1 MSWLLLLPIALAAGV
16 AAPTQFAVNTQLRDV
31 TGGPVIAAAIS
42 FVIGTIALVA
52 VWLVVNR
59 SAPDIGA
66 VVRSPWWIWTG
77 GVLGAFFVTAT
88 IVLTPRLGTATTVG
102 LILTGQVFASV
113 VIDHFGLL
121 RVPVHEASLPRILG
135 ALLIVAG
142 VVIVQRF

>member
-59 SAPDIGA
+59 SVPDIGA

>member
-59 SAPDIGA
+59 SVPDIGA

-142 VVIVQRF
+142 VIIVQRF